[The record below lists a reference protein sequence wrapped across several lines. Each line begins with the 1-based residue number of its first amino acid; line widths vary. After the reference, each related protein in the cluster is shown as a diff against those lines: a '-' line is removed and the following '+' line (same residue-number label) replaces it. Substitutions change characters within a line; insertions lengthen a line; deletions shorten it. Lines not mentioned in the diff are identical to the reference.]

1 MVRVVEN
8 TAGKT
13 RDLPIASRL
22 KQILSFAASVAGI
35 DEVRVESGGQC
46 AIGTCSKR
54 VGSTRHDLGNA
65 ADLDLKKMVVFLN
78 LLIQMICL
86 YLRHL
91 LKLRQVLVLLESVE
105 MLVIWGQQEFMLA
118 LGAVL
123 LGEEMLAEER
133 LPVG

>member
-46 AIGTCSKR
+46 AIGTCIS
-54 VGSTRHDLGNA
+54 G
-65 ADLDLKKMVVFLN
+65 
-78 LLIQMICL
+78 
-86 YLRHL
+86 
-91 LKLRQVLVLLESVE
+91 
-105 MLVIWGQQEFMLA
+105 
-118 LGAVL
+118 
-123 LGEEMLAEER
+123 
-133 LPVG
+133 